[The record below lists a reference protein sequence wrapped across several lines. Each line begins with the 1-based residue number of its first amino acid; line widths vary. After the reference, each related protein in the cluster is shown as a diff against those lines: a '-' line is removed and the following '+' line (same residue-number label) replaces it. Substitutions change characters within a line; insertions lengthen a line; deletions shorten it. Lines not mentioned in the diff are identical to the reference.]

1 MRCKVC
7 TNCGAE
13 NDATSSLCSTCG
25 FVLPDAVKSS
35 KTKKIDI
42 ETEIQSNSSYH
53 NIKKNDQIIAEYR
66 PNPII
71 YSHLL
76 KQGIITAAISTPISI
91 ALPLLSDE
99 FTGLSD
105 PFVLGVIIILI
116 IYLATLPLTYIRL
129 KKYLWRLFAAR
140 YLITQ
145 NNVIVFVFRK
155 GRLVDYA
162 TPINEI
168 SGVLITQKNLI
179 KFGLANATIQM
190 KLFARKPR
198 KERKESIP
206 IIEEA
211 LTDEPENN
219 GIARKKLKVKSGG
232 KRLRVLGRQLKYLNL
247 KDAQDAKKLIE
258 SLILKTENR
267 PKV

>member
-1 MRCKVC
+1 MRYKVC

-66 PNPII
+66 PNPVI
-71 YSHLL
+71 YGHLL
-76 KQGIITAAISTPISI
+76 KQSMMTAVISTPISI
-91 ALPLLSDE
+91 GLPLLSDE

-105 PFVLGVIIILI
+105 PFVLGIIIILI
-116 IYLATLPLTYIRL
+116 IYLATLPITYFRL
-129 KKYLWRLFAAR
+129 KKYLWGLFAAR

-145 NNVIVFVFRK
+145 NSVIVFVFRK

-168 SGVLITQKNLI
+168 SSVLITQKNLI
-179 KFGLANATIQM
+179 KFGLANATIKM
-190 KLFARKPR
+190 KLFARKSR

-211 LTDEPENN
+211 LTDTLINDMVR
-219 GIARKKLKVKSGG
+219 IASPILYFRFALRQYTEMLFMNSAEKLQTRSS
-232 KRLRVLGRQLKYLNL
+232 Q
-247 KDAQDAKKLIE
+247 
-258 SLILKTENR
+258 
-267 PKV
+267 